1 MYDDKAVAQ
10 LLDRAQI
17 CQEEREI
24 AMNEYLDSFKVA
36 SYSTKGG
43 DEVCVAFLIPD
54 FILSPSP
61 QLVCSSLCVGLNK
74 FQHTHTHTHTLTQDQ
89 DCLLS

>member
-10 LLDRAQI
+10 LLDRTQI

-43 DEVCVAFLIPD
+43 DEEVGAALFTAG
-54 FILSPSP
+54 
-61 QLVCSSLCVGLNK
+61 CSL
-74 FQHTHTHTHTLTQDQ
+74 
-89 DCLLS
+89 